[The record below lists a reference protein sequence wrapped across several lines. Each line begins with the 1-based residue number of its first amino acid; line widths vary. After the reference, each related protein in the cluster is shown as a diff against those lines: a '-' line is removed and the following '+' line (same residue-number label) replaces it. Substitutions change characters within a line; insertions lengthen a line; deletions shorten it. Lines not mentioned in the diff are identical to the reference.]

1 MNERVD
7 EEEEDVRVDHKGTV
21 NERFDDDVDEDQR
34 DVNIEQDN
42 ERVES
47 GRDRDANT
55 NVNFDQFDN
64 ETDNVD
70 TVRDNDKGQTTDDLE
85 REETPD
91 HFQTREDNET
101 QNRAPL
107 STESP
112 EKRSIG
118 SQANSPPIRTQD
130 EVVV

>member
-34 DVNIEQDN
+34 NVNIEQDN

-47 GRDRDANT
+47 GRDRNANT

-91 HFQTREDNET
+91 QFQTRGDSET
-101 QNRAPL
+101 QNRVPL

-118 SQANSPPIRTQD
+118 SQANTPPIKTQD
-130 EVVV
+130 EVVE

>member
-1 MNERVD
+1 M
-7 EEEEDVRVDHKGTV
+7 

-34 DVNIEQDN
+34 DVTIEQDN

-64 ETDNVD
+64 ETDNMD

-91 HFQTREDNET
+91 QFQTRGDSET

-118 SQANSPPIRTQD
+118 SQANTPPIKTQD
-130 EVVV
+130 EVVE